1 MSADVQPAYRFLVTL
16 DPSDAFVP
24 RELLSVA
31 LEVAPG
37 AFRSATGLSAE
48 LEVLSHAEGGRND
61 FVHQLPVRHSW
72 GRITLSRGIAR
83 DASLWAW
90 YEAGVT
96 GSLGARRD
104 GAILMQNSAG
114 QVVMLWTFRA
124 GLAARWSGPE
134 FHAEQSALAIETLEI
149 AHQGLA
155 SIPLPSSIGPLDI
168 PSLPSF

>member
-1 MSADVQPAYRFLVTL
+1 VSDDVQPAYRFLVTL

-24 RELLSVA
+24 RELITVA
-31 LEVAPG
+31 METAPG

-48 LEVLSHAEGGRND
+48 LELLAQPEGGRND

-72 GRITLSRGIAR
+72 GRIALSRGIAR

-96 GSLGARRD
+96 GALGARRD
-104 GAILMQNSAG
+104 GAIIMQNPAG
-114 QVVMLWTFRA
+114 QPVMVWTFRA

-134 FHAEQSALAIETLEI
+134 FRAEDSALAIETLEI
-149 AHQGLA
+149 AHHGL
-155 SIPLPSSIGPLDI
+155 SSVPLPAAIGPVDLPAI
-168 PSLPSF
+168 PGL